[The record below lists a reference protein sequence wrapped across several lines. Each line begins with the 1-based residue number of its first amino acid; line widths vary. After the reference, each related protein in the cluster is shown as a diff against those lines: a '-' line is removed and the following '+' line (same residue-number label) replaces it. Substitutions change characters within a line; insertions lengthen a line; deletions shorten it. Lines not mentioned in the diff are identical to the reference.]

1 MSIKRYKEYY
11 ACGDGWNPL
20 IKRAKHIVRKYNL
33 KHRHDAN
40 FEPLI
45 FVDIKEKFGY
55 LNLYLNYYPKG
66 MIKRMLRIEHASFE
80 YCEICGT
87 KKTTKMRELH
97 HWYMNRCDKCYKEEI
112 QKYNERFNVGSK
124 ES

>member
-1 MSIKRYKEYY
+1 MPIKRYKEYY
-11 ACGDGWNPL
+11 ACGDGWIPL

-33 KHRHDAN
+33 KHRCDAN

-66 MIKRMLRIEHASFE
+66 MIKKMLRIEHASFK

-87 KKTTKMRELH
+87 KKNNKNARITSLVYE
-97 HWYMNRCDKCYKEEI
+97 
-112 QKYNERFNVGSK
+112 
-124 ES
+124 